1 LLKRV
6 RLPLLADE
14 QRLLWLLVQVDRYPC
29 VMFTMFRR
37 AVFGATIAGLTA
49 AILRVF
55 GGDGGAP
62 QSGGWREVDPN
73 ELNQ

>member
-1 LLKRV
+1 
-6 RLPLLADE
+6 
-14 QRLLWLLVQVDRYPC
+14 
-29 VMFTMFRR
+29 MFTMFRR